1 MCVFAGIIEP
11 ESTHED
17 HYVRPKVQ
25 STCIDQFPSRHDD
38 VNGDLSS
45 QQMNSLNLQQGP
57 SFFVDRAKMVVGS
70 GAGKK
75 HPQRKYALSE
85 TSTKRAISTPNL
97 PSSSEGRLESY
108 SNMRIGLLDETDQA
122 GPVESHQGLLS
133 QPNIAQLSQ
142 VGEICWFQFVH
153 L

>member
-1 MCVFAGIIEP
+1 MCVFSGIIEP
-11 ESTHED
+11 ESTQQD

-57 SFFVDRAKMVVGS
+57 SFFVAQAKMVVGS

-85 TSTKRAISTPNL
+85 TSIKQAISTPNI
-97 PSSSEGRLESY
+97 PISSEGRLESY
-108 SNMRIGLLDETDQA
+108 SNMRTGLLDEADQA
-122 GPVESHQGLLS
+122 GPVESHQGLLC